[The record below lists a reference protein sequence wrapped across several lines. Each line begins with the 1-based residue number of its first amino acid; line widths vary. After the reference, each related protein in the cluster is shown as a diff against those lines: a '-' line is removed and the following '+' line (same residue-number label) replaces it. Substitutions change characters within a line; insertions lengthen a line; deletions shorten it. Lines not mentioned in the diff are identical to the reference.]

1 MRTVQE
7 PGHLERNGALSENRL
22 IVDVSIH
29 EDSIDCGHFIMEKT
43 KLKILYL

>member
-22 IVDVSIH
+22 IVDVQS
-29 EDSIDCGHFIMEKT
+29 M
-43 KLKILYL
+43 KIQLIVGTSLWKKQN